1 MVPSTFWALLIP
13 LHKLA
18 LTNALFPD
26 AASPA
31 LLLLGQTQPALE
43 ELWEIPLLSVE
54 CELLNLSQT
63 LLLLLLTCSLGLRW
77 RCCQKPVIT

>member
-1 MVPSTFWALLIP
+1 MVPSTSWALLMP
-13 LHKLA
+13 LHQRA
-18 LTNALFPD
+18 FPNPLLPA

-31 LLLLGQTQPALE
+31 LLLPGQTQPVLA
-43 ELWEIPLLSVE
+43 ELWENPLLSME

-63 LLLLLLTCSLGLRW
+63 LLLLLLTCSLGLCW